1 MTDYTQLVS
10 RAESLLTKLEAIL
23 PAVPSLPDWTA
34 IAWRWQHNKGHGYLE
49 VIPYPH
55 LITLDDLY
63 NIDQQKAE
71 IVRNTAQFVQGY
83 TANNVLLTGARGT
96 GKSSIVKALLSQ
108 FSQNGLRVVEVDKQD
123 LIDLPQITAL
133 LRSRPERF
141 IVFCDDLS
149 FEAGD
154 SGYKALKVVL
164 DGSMT
169 VTADNILVYATSN
182 RRHLLPEFMTESLE
196 TQHLGGEVRPGDTV
210 EEKTSLSDRFG
221 MWLSFY
227 SFDQDEYLT
236 VAAQWLR
243 HYGIQEFSEAARTAA
258 LQWSHTRGSRSG
270 RAAYQFARDYA
281 GRKMLAATEVSKPN
295 MFDNEP

>member
-1 MTDYTQLVS
+1 MSDFNLLIN
-10 RAESLLTKLEAIL
+10 RAESLMLRLETML
-23 PAVPSLPDWTA
+23 PAAPSLPDWSAT
-34 IAWRWQHNKGHGYLE
+34 AWRWQHNKGHGYLE
-49 VIPYPH
+49 AISHPH
-55 LITLDDLY
+55 AIKLDDLH

-96 GKSSIVKALLSQ
+96 GKSSVVKALLSQ
-108 FSQNGLRVVEVDKQD
+108 FAQNGLRIVEVDKQD
-123 LIDLPQITAL
+123 LTDLPQITAL
-133 LRSRPERF
+133 LRMRTERF

-149 FEAGD
+149 FEVGD

-164 DGSMT
+164 DGSVA

-182 RRHLLPEFMTESLE
+182 RRHLLPEFMAENLE
-196 TQHLGGEVRPGDTV
+196 TQHLGGEIRPGDTI

-236 VAAQWLR
+236 IAAQWLR
-243 HYGIQEFSEAARTAA
+243 HYGIEAFNDLARTAA

-270 RAAYQFARDYA
+270 RSAYQFARDYA
-281 GRKMLAATEVSKPN
+281 GRKMLVNTANRA
-295 MFDNEP
+295 

>member
-1 MTDYTQLVS
+1 MTTTMHLME
-10 RAESLLTKLEAIL
+10 RAETLLKRMEALL
-23 PAVPSLPDWTA
+23 PIPPALPDWSSL
-34 IAWRWQHNKGHGYLE
+34 AWRWQHNNGRGFLE
-49 VIPYPH
+49 SISHPH
-55 LITLDDLY
+55 LIQLDDLH
-63 NIDQQKAE
+63 NIDAQKAE

-96 GKSSIVKALLSQ
+96 GKSSVVKALLSQ
-108 FSQNGLRVVEVDKQD
+108 FAQDGLRIVEVDKQD

-133 LRSRPERF
+133 LRGRQERF

-149 FEAGD
+149 FETGEA
-154 SGYKALKVVL
+154 GYKALKVVL
-164 DGSMT
+164 DGSVA
-169 VTADNILVYATSN
+169 VTSDNILVYATSN
-182 RRHLLPEFMTESLE
+182 RRHLLPEFMAENLE
-196 TQHLGGEVRPGDTV
+196 TQYLGGEVRPGDTV

-243 HYGIQEFSEAARTAA
+243 HYGITEFSDQASRAA

-270 RAAYQFARDYA
+270 RAAYQFACDYA
-281 GRKMLAATEVSKPN
+281 GRQHQALNTKYKT
-295 MFDNEP
+295 